1 MVIENINISKNVDD
15 TFMIRAFIDNK
26 DEMVE
31 IILDKVMLED
41 FIVKQENVISNL
53 IGKEDIDGFRVN
65 LEGIALYE
73 KDGDSSIVGKILRH
87 PKTND

>member
-31 IILDKVMLED
+31 IILDKVILED
-41 FIVKQENVISNL
+41 LILKQENVISNL

>member
-41 FIVKQENVISNL
+41 FIVQQENVISNL
-53 IGKEDIDGFRVN
+53 IGK
-65 LEGIALYE
+65 
-73 KDGDSSIVGKILRH
+73 
-87 PKTND
+87 